1 MPYCPPARRLFP
13 RYSRTYED
21 RGQLWTAG
29 PGTRFR
35 AARFAAGAG
44 PPHRSAAVLAPARP
58 SPLPA
63 PGTTT
68 GRCPAR
74 SPLQDPSSTRI
85 SGYELRFRPV
95 AAVIGFIDAI
105 NRGDVDRPV
114 ALMSADHR
122 LQVLRELPVTGRE
135 AKPRRVERVDDG
147 VPGLCHL
154 PGSPRALGEPINLA
168 NHRIRRKQVLGGLTH
183 EYYVAALPTCAA
195 TGKAGHHP
203 NRISEPTDSG
213 ADHPS

>member
-1 MPYCPPARRLFP
+1 MDGRPRNAFP
-13 RYSRTYED
+13 RRTICCRRRPSSSVSRRARTGSPIASPSTRHHY
-21 RGQLWTAG
+21 RSL
-29 PGTRFR
+29 PGT
-35 AARFAAGAG
+35 FAPSG
-44 PPHRSAAVLAPARP
+44 PVICENQRVRT
-58 SPLPA
+58 PLPA
-63 PGTTT
+63 SC
-68 GRCPAR
+68 GRHR
-74 SPLQDPSSTRI
+74 VHRRD
-85 SGYELRFRPV
+85 
-95 AAVIGFIDAI
+95 
-105 NRGDVDRPV
+105 NRGEVDRPV

-135 AKPRRVERVDDG
+135 AKPRRVERVGDG

-154 PGSPRALGEPINLA
+154 PGSPRAPGEPINLA
-168 NHRIRRKQVLGGLTH
+168 DHRIRRKQVLGGLTH